1 MKFNITKCICY
12 DTTFSEMKKI
22 MQENNLK
29 TLEEL
34 REIKMVA
41 VNCRLC
47 VPYIKRMIGTG
58 ETEFDIILE

>member
-1 MKFNITKCICY
+1 
-12 DTTFSEMKKI
+12 MKKI